1 MPRGA
6 KRALDARIKIAQPTS
21 RDQQFTH
28 HDVHANCANQIATTN
43 AYTDKCHRPSCYDVR
58 ILGPFAHYVY
68 AATCADRRGKLAYH
82 QRAWT
87 KRQTDRQTS
96 TRTCSIMT
104 ALRWREPKGA
114 AQRRCQTDR
123 SPNGTSNANMQRRQ
137 ATYNAKCHHDKH
149 IIRISM
155 KTCNR
160 TTMPSFMFAIGTFVR
175 CHGLRKRELYGELPI
190 TNRQIEA
197 IVHKQTNEIIH
208 LLDLSN
214 WCLRLLAGVQRT

>member
-43 AYTDKCHRPSCYDVR
+43 TDLLCCV
-58 ILGPFAHYVY
+58 IY
-68 AATCADRRGKLAYH
+68 AAACASRRGKLAYH
-82 QRAWT
+82 ERAWT

-123 SPNGTSNANMQRRQ
+123 SPNGNSPS
-137 ATYNAKCHHDKH
+137 K
-149 IIRISM
+149 
-155 KTCNR
+155 R
-160 TTMPSFMFAIGTFVR
+160 THETR
-175 CHGLRKRELYGELPI
+175 LDRE
-190 TNRQIEA
+190 NF
-197 IVHKQTNEIIH
+197 
-208 LLDLSN
+208 LLHRDH
-214 WCLRLLAGVQRT
+214 